1 MGQIFIQKN
10 SSSDV
15 EEQIKSDKQ
24 NTQEEDY
31 IVEKVVNKRL
41 GSNGKTEYLLK
52 WKGWSEE
59 TWEPKEN
66 LNCNKLI
73 EDYENSNKNKI
84 QTGRTF
90 SSNRMKNLFKK
101 NRKLMPAPKKTPNLK
116 SSSISSKSPLKKGK
130 GLDNKLALVTSY
142 LERCLKFCLIP
153 LLLNTITSKIGLQK
167 EVLYF
172 LVPLGATKV
181 QVFKVG
187 VSLFPLQI
195 KSLNL
200 LLTEFFPH

>member
-1 MGQIFIQKN
+1 MGGQIFILKN

-31 IVEKVVNKRL
+31 IVEKVVNKRI

-90 SSNRMKNLFKK
+90 SSNRMKTLFKK

-116 SSSISSKSPLKKGK
+116 SSVGSKSPLKKGK
-130 GLDNKLALVTSY
+130 GLYNKLALVTSY

-153 LLLNTITSKIGLQK
+153 LLLNTITSKIGLQS
-167 EVLYF
+167 EVLCF
-172 LVPLGATKV
+172 LVPLVATKV
-181 QVFKVG
+181 QVVKV
-187 VSLFPLQI
+187 
-195 KSLNL
+195 
-200 LLTEFFPH
+200 